1 MASRISRRALLALAG
16 SAALAAA
23 AGPAA
28 AQAVP
33 VRDIHVTATSD
44 GATLQTLAQM
54 VGEEFVAL
62 LGARY
67 VRGARTGGTLVVTL
81 TGVDLVDSTGAAS
94 GGRHRT
100 FNGGNG
106 GNDQLEGTVA
116 LLGPRREVIAAF
128 PLLAVTGA
136 TFRADWRMVPDPR
149 RLQSLAHAFAYW
161 AVGKLG

>member
-1 MASRISRRALLALAG
+1 GTRLGGQEQGRVGGGQHSEGSQGLRNRRSGLELRSDVEVTMASRISRRALLALAG

-28 AQAVP
+28 APAVP
-33 VRDIHVTATSD
+33 VRGIHVAATSD

-116 LLGPRREVIAAF
+116 LLGPRRE
-128 PLLAVTGA
+128 
-136 TFRADWRMVPDPR
+136 
-149 RLQSLAHAFAYW
+149 
-161 AVGKLG
+161 